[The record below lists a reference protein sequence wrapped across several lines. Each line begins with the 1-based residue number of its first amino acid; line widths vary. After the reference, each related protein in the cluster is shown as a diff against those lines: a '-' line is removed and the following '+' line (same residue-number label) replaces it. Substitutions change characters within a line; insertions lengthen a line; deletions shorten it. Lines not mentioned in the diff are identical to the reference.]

1 MDRNIY
7 AILFEFTCW
16 LDANGLLTFNPRI
29 RDVRY
34 LIQDFADNSRFTR
47 PADDD
52 DATNAKL
59 GNRKD

>member
-7 AILFEFTCW
+7 AILFEFVCW
-16 LDANGLLTFNPRI
+16 LDANDLLNFNPRL

-34 LIQDFADNSRFTR
+34 LIQDFADNSVFTR

-52 DATNAKL
+52 DATDAKL
-59 GNRKD
+59 GN

>member
-7 AILFEFTCW
+7 SLLFEFVCW
-16 LDANGLLTFNPRI
+16 LDANNLLTFNPRL

-52 DATNAKL
+52 DETDAE
-59 GNRKD
+59 